1 MIYVEGTLHN
11 QIVVDYPNRETS
23 ATGAGTPN
31 PLIAQ
36 RQPMAYE
43 QARTKMKSRI
53 VNVATMIVP
62 FYNPNYMPFQRLFIF
77 FIFFSLLIKALVEQ

>member
-36 RQPMAYE
+36 RQLMAYE
-43 QARTKMKSRI
+43 QAQTKVKSKV

-62 FYNPNYMPFQRLFIF
+62 FYNPNYIPFQRLFIL
-77 FIFFSLLIKALVEQ
+77 FSLLIKALVEQ